1 MASLKKKFG
10 KISDNIDKSQ
20 ERLLLSCKE
29 SDLLLINKINRISD
43 SWFQCQI
50 SMSGKIIRNGTEWC
64 LQFNRLTTEK
74 RWTWRNKFL
83 RHISLIPNYGNF
95 HSRNRLRE
103 EYFKSSIWW
112 KEIIKY
118 GKWKNSFFFKGK

>member
-43 SWFQCQI
+43 SWF
-50 SMSGKIIRNGTEWC
+50 SGKI
-64 LQFNRLTTEK
+64 FNFQCQEK
-74 RWTWRNKFL
+74 LSEMVQNDA
-83 RHISLIPNYGNF
+83 Y
-95 HSRNRLRE
+95 
-103 EYFKSSIWW
+103 
-112 KEIIKY
+112 
-118 GKWKNSFFFKGK
+118 NSTD